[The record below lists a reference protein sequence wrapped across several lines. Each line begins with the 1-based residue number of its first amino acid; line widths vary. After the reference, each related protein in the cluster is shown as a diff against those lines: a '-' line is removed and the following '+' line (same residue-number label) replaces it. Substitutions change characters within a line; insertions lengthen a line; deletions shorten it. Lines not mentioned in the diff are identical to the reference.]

1 MIFPSDSVIE
11 LRRRLEDRVAEG
23 ELSEADA
30 YREALAA
37 DPNDPRALRLLA
49 LLAEDEGDFAA
60 AQDLAWQWL
69 RADPLSHEAFRLI
82 GRLLGREPGQAARAA
97 AYLSLGRE
105 KLHFD
110 PEADAEDDWE
120 NDDGKDGAVPSA
132 DEPAEVTH
140 EMEPHRLLH
149 AMWVASTGEIEREV
163 VDRTLARGADI
174 APLLL
179 GVLNL
184 YGEDLLEDVDDA
196 LVVRALLLLG
206 EIGDPAVVP
215 ALAQFLPLEDEM
227 LSQTASRAFQ
237 RLSFRKPAEVLAHLT
252 QLTPTAEPFDLAA
265 QAQQI
270 CMMPETPGR
279 VDALLA
285 IERRLP
291 DFEGDDIAV
300 VATALITALYVM
312 DGADS
317 PLAARLLDACVKR
330 MSAGDKRE
338 FDQIRSELRK
348 HGPYVAEEDEATI
361 YDLVC
366 GGFEAV
372 EEDEE
377 DVPFVRSEPK
387 LGRNDPCWCGSGKKY
402 KKCHLAADE
411 NR

>member
-1 MIFPSDSVIE
+1 MIFPSESVID
-11 LRRRLEDRVAEG
+11 LRRDLEDRAAEG

-37 DPNDPRALRLLA
+37 DPSDPRALRLLA
-49 LLAEDEGDFAA
+49 LLAEDEGDFALV
-60 AQDLAWQWL
+60 QDLAWRWL

-82 GRLLGREPGQAARAA
+82 GRLLGRDPAQADRAA
-97 AYLSLGRE
+97 AYLSLGKE

-110 PEADAEDDWE
+110 PEADAEEEDDDE
-120 NDDGKDGAVPSA
+120 DGTAPSA
-132 DEPAEVTH
+132 DEPAEITR

-149 AMWVASTGEIEREV
+149 AMWVATTGEIEREV
-163 VDRTLARGADI
+163 VDRALARSADI

-196 LVVRALLLLG
+196 LVVRSLLLLG
-206 EIGDPAVVP
+206 DIGDPAVVP
-215 ALAQFLPLEDEM
+215 ALAQFAPLEDET
-227 LSQTASRAFQ
+227 LGQAAVWAFQ
-237 RLSFRKPAEVLAHLT
+237 RLSFRKPGEVLAQLT
-252 QLTPTAEPFDLAA
+252 QLIPTAGPVDLAT
-265 QAQQI
+265 QAEQI
-270 CMMPETPGR
+270 STMPETPGR

-285 IERRLP
+285 IEGRLP
-291 DFEGDDIAV
+291 DLEGDDFAAV
-300 VATALITALYVM
+300 TTALITAAYLM
-312 DGADS
+312 EGADS
-317 PLAARLLDACVKR
+317 PLGARLLRAYIPR
-330 MSAGDKRE
+330 MSAEDRRE
-338 FDQIRSELRK
+338 FSQIRRELQE
-348 HGPYVAEEDEATI
+348 HGPYVAQEDEATI

-372 EEDEE
+372 EEDENQ
-377 DVPFVRSEPK
+377 PFVRSEPK